1 MLRRLATLPIKDMFV
16 PRYQVPSEPSVMGR
30 GRVYAQVKLSLEMA
44 TLMLLFS
51 SFCHKILLFF
61 LPKSHIFAVK
71 VTTKRSITKKD
82 GNIKIKLPLPWYNFL
97 LSRVG
102 SFAWA
107 PASCG
112 SLLKTETLRI
122 EHGGL
127 NSSRRWVGIFRSDLS
142 AYIAI
147 FTI

>member
-102 SFAWA
+102 SFCVGTSVLRFTSKNRNITYW
-107 PASCG
+107 
-112 SLLKTETLRI
+112 TWRI
-122 EHGGL
+122 EQLKKMG
-127 NSSRRWVGIFRSDLS
+127 W
-142 AYIAI
+142 YI
-147 FTI
+147 